1 MSKEKGG
8 NAGNAGSSA
17 SAGAGAG
24 GGVTVYIS
32 PDIVAA
38 LNARFEEN
46 AEAGKKVGLDPLCT
60 IKPSIGW
67 MVRSY
72 LRCVM
77 NMKQTHGAE

>member
-8 NAGNAGSSA
+8 NAGNAG
-17 SAGAGAG
+17 GGAG

-38 LNARFEEN
+38 LNKRSEEN

>member
-1 MSKEKGG
+1 MGKEKV
-8 NAGNAGSSA
+8 SSA
-17 SAGAGAG
+17 SAG

>member
-8 NAGNAGSSA
+8 NAGN
-17 SAGAGAG
+17 AGAG

-38 LNARFEEN
+38 LNTRFEEN

-72 LRCVM
+72 LRAVM